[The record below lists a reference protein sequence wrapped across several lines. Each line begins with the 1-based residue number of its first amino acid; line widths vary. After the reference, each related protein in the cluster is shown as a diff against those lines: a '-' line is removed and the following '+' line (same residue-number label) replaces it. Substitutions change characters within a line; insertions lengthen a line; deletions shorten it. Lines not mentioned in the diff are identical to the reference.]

1 MPSMFNLILRRPGSR
16 RGLTAAAAALVS
28 MLAAAPAFANDSTAE
43 LATGG
48 LVFVKNPNVTM
59 RSEDLFVSTAQIRV
73 TYRFYNNSGQKVT
86 DLVAFPMPDITFD
99 NPDANIA
106 IPTEDP
112 VNFLGFTTTADGA
125 PVTTQVEQKAFAH
138 GVDQTALLKS
148 LGIPLAPQSP
158 ATDKALDA
166 LPKDK
171 WQQLISLGLA
181 EIDEYGTIP
190 NQPMQQHLEPRWT
203 LKTTYYWQQSF
214 PPHQEVVIAHQYK
227 PSVGSSAAS
236 LIGTSLAKD
245 DRGYATKYCIDASFV
260 TAATRLQL
268 AAKQNPNRY
277 VTERRIDYILKT
289 GANWDGP
296 IAGFTLTVDKGSPA
310 NLVSFCGTG
319 VRKVSPTR
327 FQVHY
332 ADFTPTADLGVLI
345 LVPMTAQ

>member
-1 MPSMFNLILRRPGSR
+1 MGSTFGLAV
-16 RGLTAAAAALVS
+16 RGLVAVGAAA
-28 MLAAAPAFANDSTAE
+28 LAAAPALANDSTAE

-48 LVFVKNPNVTM
+48 LVFVKNPSVTM
-59 RSEDLFVSTAQIRV
+59 RFEDLFVSTGQIRV
-73 TYRFYNNSGQKVT
+73 IYRFFNNSDGPVT
-86 DLVAFPMPDITFD
+86 SLVAFPMPDITFD
-99 NPDANIA
+99 NPDTNIA

-112 VNFLGFTTTADGA
+112 VNFLGFTTTANGK
-125 PVTTQVEQKAFAH
+125 PVATQVEQKAFAH

-158 ATDKALDA
+158 ATSQALDA

-181 EIDEYGTIP
+181 AIDEYGTVP

-203 LKTTYYWQQSF
+203 LKTTYYWQQTF
-214 PPHQEVVIAHQYK
+214 PPRQGLAIEHRYR
-227 PSVGSSAAS
+227 PSVGSSVGS
-236 LIGTSLAKD
+236 LIGTILAKD
-245 DRGYATKYCIDASFV
+245 DRGYAAKYCMDASFIG
-260 TAATRLQL
+260 AATRLQE
-268 AAKQNPNRY
+268 AAKRGRNRY

-289 GANWDGP
+289 GANWAGP
-296 IAGFTLTVDKGSPA
+296 IAAFTLTVDKGAPA

-332 ADFTPTADLGVLI
+332 TNFTPTADLAVLI
-345 LVPMTAQ
+345 LAPMTAQ